1 MAGGGNVRSP
11 EGRLAW
17 LGPRAGS
24 SGWGW
29 SYPTA
34 LLPSQLQARVT
45 VWGRLFGLVISRLG
59 GCKVGRIQFEIDE
72 LPMRPKTLDEQAAV
86 SALHTPCRGG
96 RQVQVQAGDAK
107 PGLGHGPGQPRML
120 EITCLMIR
128 LRRSHG
134 T

>member
-86 SALHTPCRGG
+86 SAHAHA
-96 RQVQVQAGDAK
+96 VQRRQAGWRRRE
-107 PGLGHGPGQPRML
+107 PGPGHGPGQPRML

-128 LRRSHG
+128 LRRFHG